1 MTARTISKT
10 PPLPK
15 SISSI
20 LQFVGLGN
28 DNTVESATW
37 IEPGLSRL
45 IALTDLHKPLLKLDP
60 QMLIAER

>member
-1 MTARTISKT
+1 MMTARTISKT

-37 IEPGLSRL
+37 IEQGPSRL
-45 IALTDLHKPLLKLDP
+45 IALTDLHKPCLN
-60 QMLIAER
+60 